1 MLSDNFAQAVFR
13 TKGVRAMHQF
23 DNGDAHPRD
32 HAADT
37 LSKVPNSTPEGPSAN
52 RSAMTMDAIK
62 RYILAHELQT
72 GDPLPTEAE
81 LCADLGVSRS
91 SVREAMRKLDA
102 LDIVHSRRGSG
113 SYVGAMSLD
122 PLVETLILRS
132 ALDAGDGYK
141 SLAEVVDI
149 RKALDLGIGVDL
161 VTAMRGTR
169 NSELRRCV
177 AEMREHADKGESYYE
192 QDINF
197 HLGLLSYLDNRILSQ
212 LTSAMWLIHRT
223 VGPTLRQAGREA
235 SLLTAAAHDAILDAC
250 EKGDLDDYYAAVELH
265 YSPLRDLLDRPDPA
279 TSRT

>member
-1 MLSDNFAQAVFR
+1 MY
-13 TKGVRAMHQF
+13 QF
-23 DNGDAHPRD
+23 DNESALPRD
-32 HAADT
+32 YATAT
-37 LSKVPNSTPEGPSAN
+37 LSKVKNSTPKDPSAN
-52 RSAMTMDAIK
+52 RSTMTMDAIK

-91 SVREAMRKLDA
+91 SVREAIRKLDA

-113 SYVGAMSLD
+113 SFVGAMSLD

-161 VTAMRGTR
+161 VVAIRGTR
-169 NSELRRCV
+169 NPQLRRYV
-177 AEMREHADKGESYYE
+177 ANMRERAEKGETYYE
-192 QDINF
+192 QDISF
-197 HLGLLSYLDNRILSQ
+197 HLGLLNYLDNRILSQ

-223 VGPTLRQAGREA
+223 VGPTLRQAERET
-235 SLLTAAAHDAILDAC
+235 SLLTATAHDAILDAC

-265 YSPLRDLLDRPDPA
+265 YTPLRDLLDQPNPA
-279 TSRT
+279 RT

>member
-1 MLSDNFAQAVFR
+1 MY
-13 TKGVRAMHQF
+13 QF
-23 DNGDAHPRD
+23 DNDSTYPRD
-32 HAADT
+32 YATDM
-37 LSKVPNSTPEGPSAN
+37 LSKVDNSTPESPSVN

-91 SVREAMRKLDA
+91 SVREAIRKLDA

-113 SYVGAMSLD
+113 SFVGAMSLD
-122 PLVETLILRS
+122 PLVETL
-132 ALDAGDGYK
+132 YK

-161 VTAMRGTR
+161 VAAIRGTR
-169 NSELRRCV
+169 NPQLRRYV
-177 AEMREHADKGESYYE
+177 ANMREHAEKGETYYE
-192 QDINF
+192 QDISF
-197 HLGLLSYLDNRILSQ
+197 HLGLLNYLDNRILSQ

-223 VGPTLRQAGREA
+223 VGPTLRQAERET
-235 SLLTAAAHDAILDAC
+235 SLLTATAHDAILDAC

-265 YSPLRDLLDRPDPA
+265 YTPLRDLLDQPDP
-279 TSRT
+279 TRT